1 METDRLIEFVT
12 NHYILF
18 TGVLVV
24 IVLLIQDFIES
35 AFRKYSVANPIQAVS
50 LMNDENTVL
59 LDIREPNEFVKGHVE
74 NARHIPLGS
83 LDERKS
89 ELKGLE
95 NSPIIVICQTGTR
108 SPQACK
114 KLTSE
119 GFTDVYNL
127 GGGIQAWEDSK
138 FPLKKGKK

>member
-35 AFRKYSVANPIQAVS
+35 AFRKYSVANPIQVVS
-50 LMNDENTVL
+50 LLNDDKTVL
-59 LDIREPNEFVKGHVE
+59 LDIRETQEFVKGHVE
-74 NARHIPLGS
+74 NSRHIPLGS
-83 LDERKS
+83 LDERIR
-89 ELKGLE
+89 EIKGLE

-114 KLTSE
+114 KLTSD
-119 GFTDVYNL
+119 GFTNVYNL
-127 GGGIQAWEDSK
+127 AGGIQAWEDAK
-138 FPLKKGKK
+138 YPLKKGKK